1 MNKRLLSISV
11 VLFFALTGLC
21 AAYSGGDGSAETP
34 YRISTPQDLNDIGYN
49 PGDWDANFI
58 LTGDIDLSG
67 YSGTE
72 FSIIG
77 SHPDNPFTGVFDGNS
92 HTVSN
97 FDYEVSGVSYI
108 GLFSYVDAG
117 AVIKNLTLQDPSVT
131 AATSDYVGALA
142 GYVNDAS
149 LIRCN
154 VLSGSITADDWAGP
168 LAGKTDSGA
177 VVSFCGSNTPVN
189 GGDSVGGLIG
199 ENRGTVSKCFAT
211 GDVDGSNYVGG
222 LIGNDYMIISDC
234 FSAGSAA
241 GDNRVGGLIGR
252 QNTFQAGEKT
262 ENCYSSASVTCSGS
276 YKGGF
281 VGYEQSSTSLFIGCF
296 YNNQVNPGLDGI
308 GNDFDPNVVG
318 ISGLAMRDEDTFTNA
333 GWDFA
338 AESVNGTDDT
348 WQIQQH
354 QSYPCLNLFTVG
366 DLNADGI
373 VNFYDLDAFADHWLE
388 KNQ

>member
-1 MNKRLLSISV
+1 MKKRLLSISV
-11 VLFFALTGLC
+11 VLVFALTGLC
-21 AAYSGGDGSAETP
+21 TAYSGGDGSAETP
-34 YRISTPQDLNDIGYN
+34 YRISTPQDLNDIGVN

-77 SHPDNPFTGVFDGNS
+77 SYPDNPFTGAFDGNS

-97 FDYEVSGVSYI
+97 FDYEVSGISYI
-108 GLFSYVDAG
+108 GLFSFIDGG

-142 GYVNDAS
+142 GYVKDVL
-149 LIRCN
+149 LIRCR
-154 VLSGSITADDWAGP
+154 VLGGSITADDWVGP
-168 LAGKTDSGA
+168 LSGKTDSGA
-177 VVSFCGSNTPVN
+177 VVSFCSSNTPVT
-189 GGDSVGGLIG
+189 GGDYVGGLIG
-199 ENRGTVSKCFAT
+199 ENRGTVSKSFST
-211 GDVDGSNYVGG
+211 GEIDGSNYVGG
-222 LIGNDYMIISDC
+222 LIGNDYMIVSDC
-234 FSAGSAA
+234 FSAGSAT

-262 ENCYSSASVTCSGS
+262 ENCYSCATVTSSGS

-296 YNNQVNPGLDGI
+296 YNNQVNSGLNGI
-308 GNDFDPNVVG
+308 GNTSDPNVVG
-318 ISGLAMRDEDTFTNA
+318 ITGTAMRDKDTFTGA

-338 AESVNGTDDT
+338 AESADGTDDI

-373 VNFYDLDAFADHWLE
+373 VNCYDLGTFCNHWLE
-388 KNQ
+388 KIE